1 MSRQTA
7 RNVLPAIVLVV
18 LVGCGG
24 AAPAGS
30 VSVPTTTAPIASA
43 STGASGSAGS
53 TAPGTDVAIGDGR
66 RLHLVCQGQAPVGAP
81 TVIIETGLGGVS
93 TEWREAQAEMSA
105 STRVCAYDRAGLGQS
120 ASTGDNV
127 RTSADLVA
135 DLHALLTA
143 ATIRPPYVLVG
154 HSTGAWQ
161 VSLFAAT
168 YPNEVAGAIY
178 VDPRNPATSSAWL
191 SLLGPATFG
200 EPETVTSFR
209 EDLRAFEGDPSQNP
223 EHVDLVASAAQALAV
238 EKPATMLFGAKP
250 VVVLAA
256 DGDAADFADL
266 PADIGAALLQVFT
279 DGYQAYVHESR
290 RGSFSTVA
298 NSSHAIFADQP
309 AAIVEALKRVLAAI
323 PGS

>member
-1 MSRQTA
+1 LAGQA
-7 RNVLPAIVLVV
+7 VRNMLAASVLVV

-24 AAPAGS
+24 AVPAGS
-30 VSVPTTTAPIASA
+30 VSPPPTTGPSSIATPSM
-43 STGASGSAGS
+43 GA
-53 TAPGTDVAIGDGR
+53 DVAIGNGR
-66 RLHLVCQGQAPVGAP
+66 HLHLVCQGQAPVGAP

-120 ASTGDNV
+120 ASTGEAS
-127 RTSADLVA
+127 RTSAELVA

-191 SLLGPATFG
+191 SALGPSTLG
-200 EPETVTSFR
+200 EPEAVTSFR

-238 EKPATMLFGAKP
+238 EKPVTMLFGAKP
-250 VVVLAA
+250 VVVLGA
-256 DGDAADFADL
+256 DGDADDFADL
-266 PADIGAALLQVFT
+266 PADIGAALMRVFT
-279 DGYQAYVHESR
+279 DGYQAYVHESS
-290 RGSFSTVA
+290 RGSFSMVA
-298 NSSHAIFADQP
+298 DSSHAIFADQP
-309 AAIVEALKRVLAAI
+309 AAIVEALNRVLAAI
-323 PGS
+323 AGT

>member
-1 MSRQTA
+1 
-7 RNVLPAIVLVV
+7 VLSAIVLVV
-18 LVGCGG
+18 LVGCAG

-30 VSVPTTTAPIASA
+30 VSLPPTTAPGSIATASA
-43 STGASGSAGS
+43 GASGSAGS
-53 TAPGTDVAIGDGR
+53 TEPGTDVEIGDGR
-66 RLHLVCQGQAPVGAP
+66 RLHLVCQGQAPVGVP

-120 ASTGDNV
+120 ASTGAAT

-135 DLHALLTA
+135 DLHALLAA
-143 ATIRPPYVLVG
+143 ATIEPPYVLVG

-191 SLLGPATFG
+191 SALGPSTAG
-200 EPETVTSFR
+200 EPEAVTSFR

-238 EKPATMLFGAKP
+238 EKPAAMLFGAKP
-250 VVVLAA
+250 VVVLGA
-256 DGDAADFADL
+256 DGDADDFADL
-266 PADIGAALLQVFT
+266 PADIGATLLRVFT
-279 DGYQAYVHESR
+279 DGYQAYVHESS
-290 RGSFSTVA
+290 RGSFSMVA
-298 NSSHAIFADQP
+298 DSSHAIFQDQP
-309 AAIVEALKRVLAAI
+309 AAVLAALKRVLAAI